1 MKNYFFYTV
10 IILLWIT
17 NFSNVLF
24 AQSANEKYKALN
36 DYLATIIK
44 DTTQVIFVAKE
55 KINSNETLNT
65 FGLNDIMIIDTA
77 GNGRGDDKL
86 YKKKDFEKMKKEYKN
101 RCLPGKRIWCNEDFW
116 SKDNFRHK
124 KVVLESMNTNKGI
137 ELIIEKYNK
146 FDIKVYGFSEPIYYQ
161 NKKYLVF
168 TVNKLT
174 LNGSH
179 SNIIVMKK
187 ISGKWIM
194 THKGE
199 NPNIIN

>member
-10 IILLWIT
+10 IILLCIT

-24 AQSANEKYKALN
+24 AQSTNEKYKALN
-36 DYLATIIK
+36 DYLGTIIK
-44 DTTQVIFVAKE
+44 DITQVTFVAKE

-77 GNGRGDDKL
+77 GNGRGDDTL

-124 KVVLESMNTNKGI
+124 KVILESMNTNKEI

-146 FDIKVYGFSEPIYYQ
+146 LDIKVYGFSEPIYYQ

>member
-10 IILLWIT
+10 IILLCIT

-77 GNGRGDDKL
+77 GNGRGDDTL
-86 YKKKDFEKMKKEYKN
+86 YNKKDFEKMKTKYKN
-101 RCLPGKRIWCNEDFW
+101 KCLTGKRIWCADDFW
-116 SKDNFRHK
+116 TKENLTYNKITF
-124 KVVLESMNTNKGI
+124 ESMNSTEGI
-137 ELIIEKYNK
+137 ETIFKKYND
-146 FDIKVYGFSEPIYYQ
+146 FDINIYGFSEPIYYQ
-161 NKKYLVF
+161 NKKYLIF
-168 TVNKLT
+168 TVNISG
-174 LNGSH
+174 LNS
-179 SNIIVMKK
+179 SKTYLIVMKK
-187 ISGKWIM
+187 SKEKWIV

>member
-1 MKNYFFYTV
+1 
-10 IILLWIT
+10 
-17 NFSNVLF
+17 
-24 AQSANEKYKALN
+24 
-36 DYLATIIK
+36 
-44 DTTQVIFVAKE
+44 
-55 KINSNETLNT
+55 
-65 FGLNDIMIIDTA
+65 
-77 GNGRGDDKL
+77 
-86 YKKKDFEKMKKEYKN
+86 
-101 RCLPGKRIWCNEDFW
+101 
-116 SKDNFRHK
+116 
-124 KVVLESMNTNKGI
+124 MNTNKGI

>member
-77 GNGRGDDKL
+77 GNGRGDDTL
-86 YKKKDFEKMKKEYKN
+86 YNKKDFEKMKTKYKN
-101 RCLPGKRIWCNEDFW
+101 KCLTGKRIWCNEDFW

-124 KVVLESMNTNKGI
+124 KVVLESMNTIKGI

-146 FDIKVYGFSEPIYYQ
+146 FDVKVYGFSEPIYYQ

>member
-10 IILLWIT
+10 IILFCIT

-24 AQSANEKYKALN
+24 AQSTNEKYKALN
-36 DYLATIIK
+36 DYLGTIIK

-77 GNGRGDDKL
+77 GNGRGDDTL
-86 YKKKDFEKMKKEYKN
+86 YKKKDFEKMNKEYKN
-101 RCLPGKRIWCNEDFW
+101 RCLPGKRNWCNEDFW
-116 SKDNFRHK
+116 SKDNFRNK
-124 KVVLESMNTNKGI
+124 KVILESMNTNKEI

-146 FDIKVYGFSEPIYYQ
+146 LDIKVYGFSEPIYYQ
-161 NKKYLVF
+161 NKKYIVF

>member
-10 IILLWIT
+10 IILLCIT

-24 AQSANEKYKALN
+24 AQSTNEKYKALN
-36 DYLATIIK
+36 DYLGTIIK
-44 DTTQVIFVAKE
+44 DTTQVTFVAKE

-77 GNGRGDDKL
+77 GNGRGDDTL

-124 KVVLESMNTNKGI
+124 KVILESMNTNKEI

-146 FDIKVYGFSEPIYYQ
+146 LDIKVYGFSEPIYYQ